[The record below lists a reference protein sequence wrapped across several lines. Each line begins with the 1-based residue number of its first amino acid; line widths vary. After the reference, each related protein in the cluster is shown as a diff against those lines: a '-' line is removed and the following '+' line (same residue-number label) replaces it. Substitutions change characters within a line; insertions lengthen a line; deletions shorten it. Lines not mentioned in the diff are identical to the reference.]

1 MESINKNTEVVGVSD
16 ALKQLAMKKSSSPNE
31 SLNLQPSSLKQPT
44 NEDGGV
50 ISDHK
55 ITINPSSSLD
65 DSTMTGHCEKEESEV
80 TQTCGW
86 WRFRPKW
93 IQRFMNPKYA
103 LVFLCLCGAIQGN

>member
-16 ALKQLAMKKSSSPNE
+16 ALKQLAMKKSSSASD
-31 SLNLQPSSLKQPT
+31 SLSLQPSSLKLPT

-55 ITINPSSSLD
+55 ITINPSSSTD
-65 DSTMTGHCEKEESEV
+65 DGAEVTNQKDDEV

-86 WRFRPKW
+86 WKIRPKCL
-93 IQRFMNPKYA
+93 QRFMNPKYA
-103 LVFLCLCGAIQGN
+103 LVFLCLCGAIQG